1 MWKWHCQT
9 VQVERWWRG
18 SGTQSAAVA
27 VAAVAAAALQQRR
40 ESSLTE
46 KICERKII
54 FPINFPL
61 RRRTEM
67 SFREKHATYIPQ
79 EHQNNFSDKKKILL
93 IIYQQHVNFCV
104 VHKLIILRI

>member
-1 MWKWHCQT
+1 M
-9 VQVERWWRG
+9 QVERWWRG

-61 RRRTEM
+61 R
-67 SFREKHATYIPQ
+67 EKNGNVLPGEA
-79 EHQNNFSDKKKILL
+79 
-93 IIYQQHVNFCV
+93 
-104 VHKLIILRI
+104 